1 MTVTIGRR
9 ELLVALGGGA
19 AAAWPLAARGQQE
32 RMRRI
37 GMLSPFSE
45 NDFQSR
51 ARLSAFHQGLQK
63 LGWTEGS
70 NLRIDARWFGGGTD
84 DNRKNAAELIALAPD
99 VILASGSATVGPLLQ
114 ATRTVPIVFVIV
126 PDPVGAGFV
135 RSLARPGGNATGFT
149 TFEYSIGVKWLEL
162 LKQIAP
168 HVTRTA
174 VIRDAAISAG
184 IGQWGAI
191 QAVAPSMGVELTPI
205 DVSDA
210 AEIERALAAFGQ
222 TPNSGLIGERVGSG
236 SSRFDCGVGSPA
248 QAACGIR

>member
-1 MTVTIGRR
+1 MGTARSWRGIVGFTHLAREGRMTVTIGRR

-84 DNRKNAAELIALAPD
+84 DNRKNAAELIAGPRRHPRLRQRD
-99 VILASGSATVGPLLQ
+99 CSTV
-114 ATRTVPIVFVIV
+114 T
-126 PDPVGAGFV
+126 AGD
-135 RSLARPGGNATGFT
+135 
-149 TFEYSIGVKWLEL
+149 
-162 LKQIAP
+162 Q
-168 HVTRTA
+168 
-174 VIRDAAISAG
+174 D
-184 IGQWGAI
+184 
-191 QAVAPSMGVELTPI
+191 
-205 DVSDA
+205 
-210 AEIERALAAFGQ
+210 RAD
-222 TPNSGLIGERVGSG
+222 RVC
-236 SSRFDCGVGSPA
+236 D
-248 QAACGIR
+248 